1 MFGAPGHAYVYLI
14 YGMYHCFNVITA
26 PVGTPQGVLIRAL
39 EPVDGIEEI
48 KLARYNKT
56 EITKAQYKNLTNG
69 PGKLC
74 RALGITLKER
84 GVSLQSDTL
93 HIELVPKEEH
103 ISSQYKITA
112 GPRINIDYAEEA
124 VHYPWRFYY
133 EGHPFVSKISD
144 INNFSNISIV
154 TYNIST
160 VRQEISI
167 YRQIITL
174 RIKKTVPKWNS
185 LSLSAPSAVAILSS
199 KFSLDNSAAIKSAVS
214 GSAKCI

>member
-1 MFGAPGHAYVYLI
+1 M
-14 YGMYHCFNVITA
+14 
-26 PVGTPQGVLIRAL
+26 LIRAL

-56 EITKAQYKNLTNG
+56 DITKAQYKNLTNG

-74 RALGITLKER
+74 RALGITLEER

-93 HIELVPKEEH
+93 HIELVREEEH

-124 VHYPWRFYY
+124 IHYPWRFIMK
-133 EGHPFVSKISD
+133 GIRLFQRNKRFNKTI
-144 INNFSNISIV
+144 
-154 TYNIST
+154 
-160 VRQEISI
+160 Q
-167 YRQIITL
+167 
-174 RIKKTVPKWNS
+174 KKTVPKWNS
-185 LSLSAPSAVAILSS
+185 LSLYSAPSAVAILSS

>member
-103 ISSQYKITA
+103 ISLQYKITA
-112 GPRINIDYAEEA
+112 GTSY
-124 VHYPWRFYY
+124 
-133 EGHPFVSKISD
+133 
-144 INNFSNISIV
+144 
-154 TYNIST
+154 
-160 VRQEISI
+160 
-167 YRQIITL
+167 
-174 RIKKTVPKWNS
+174 
-185 LSLSAPSAVAILSS
+185 
-199 KFSLDNSAAIKSAVS
+199 
-214 GSAKCI
+214 